1 MHVPVLLNET
11 IALMELCD
19 SDLVLDGTVGFGGHS
34 SHILAANPILRLI
47 GIDQDPAAIA
57 HSATVLGE
65 RATLV
70 QGNFSNTKKLLTPLG
85 VQSVTKILIDLGISS
100 YQLDSAGRGFS
111 FMNDEPLDMQMNPNG
126 GRSAAQWLNTAPEK
140 VLSDAFYNWGD
151 LIHNRN
157 LVQGIIQSRR
167 KSPLKTT
174 GELVMLVKKS
184 YFFGSRPKMMKTMSQ
199 VFQAI
204 RIAVNDELGVI
215 QRFLN
220 DELSIMS
227 MGGRIAIISFH
238 SGEDRLIKQFFK
250 AHTDQFRPI
259 NKKVVTAE
267 QDEIRQNSR
276 SKPAKLRVY
285 ERIG

>member
-11 IALMELCD
+11 IALLDLKEN
-19 SDLVLDGTVGFGGHS
+19 DLVLDGTVGFGGHS
-34 SHILAANPILRLI
+34 SHILNANTSIKI
-47 GIDQDPAAIA
+47 VGIDQDPVAIT
-57 HSATVLGE
+57 HSTEVLGD

-70 QGNFSNTKKLLTPLG
+70 QGNFSNVKKLLSPIG
-85 VQSVTKILIDLGISS
+85 IHSVTKILIDLGISS

-126 GRSAAQWLNTAPEK
+126 GRSAAHWLNTAPEK
-140 VLSDAFYNWGD
+140 AMSDAFYNWGD

-167 KSPLKTT
+167 KTPLKTT
-174 GELVMLVKKS
+174 GELVMLVKQS

-215 QRFLN
+215 QRFLDN
-220 DELSIMS
+220 ELGILSV
-227 MGGRIAIISFH
+227 GGRIAIISFH

>member
-11 IALMELCD
+11 IALLDLKEN
-19 SDLVLDGTVGFGGHS
+19 DLVLDGTVGFGGHS
-34 SHILAANPILRLI
+34 SHILNANTSIKII
-47 GIDQDPAAIA
+47 GIDQDPVAIA
-57 HSATVLGE
+57 HSTEVLGD

-70 QGNFSNTKKLLTPLG
+70 HGNFSNAKKLLSPIG
-85 VQSVTKILIDLGISS
+85 IHSVTKILIDLGISS

-126 GRSAAQWLNTAPEK
+126 GRSAAHWLNTAPEK
-140 VLSDAFYNWGD
+140 TMSDAFYNWGD

-167 KSPLKTT
+167 KTPLKTT
-174 GELVMLVKKS
+174 GELVMLVKQS

-215 QRFLN
+215 QRFLDN
-220 DELSIMS
+220 ELGILSV
-227 MGGRIAIISFH
+227 GGRVAIISFH